1 MKINEVIQNEVPR
14 TCQIQQEAMFQG
26 QQVQILRPTNKIAQ
40 VSTKPIPD
48 QLKHRLVQSRLA
60 KQMMR
65 HSNIV
70 KPSSDDLRIARN
82 RADTELKKADL
93 DFKKRSEAEQRQQE
107 RQKHSSSVQA
117 DRHIEHAKKPLKGA
131 CCRS

>member
-14 TCQIQQEAMFQG
+14 TCLIQQEAVFQD
-26 QQVQILRPTNKIAQ
+26 QQVQTLLPTNKIAQ
-40 VSTKPIPD
+40 VSAEPISD
-48 QLKHRLVQSRLA
+48 ELKHRLVQSRLA

-82 RADTELKKADL
+82 RAETELKKADL
-93 DFKKRSEAEQRQQE
+93 DFKKQSDELRRKLV
-107 RQKHSSSVQA
+107 QK
-117 DRHIEHAKKPLKGA
+117 RRKK
-131 CCRS
+131 